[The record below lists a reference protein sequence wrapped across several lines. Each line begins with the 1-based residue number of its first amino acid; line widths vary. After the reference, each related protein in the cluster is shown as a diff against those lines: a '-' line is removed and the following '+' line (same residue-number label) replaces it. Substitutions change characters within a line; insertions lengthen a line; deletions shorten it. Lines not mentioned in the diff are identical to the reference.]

1 MQLVMIETN
10 GNQNYIFS
18 SPRLRENIG
27 ASAQLTWLED
37 WTKEVLDATDA
48 PAAVAQS
55 FPEGTPDLPWV
66 SRSSGKV
73 IFLADSVDSAREVIG
88 RVTRI
93 AHTRAPGIDVTGVYV
108 EMGSIYV
115 NDEDLRR
122 VHMVASEHALDR
134 PPAGARFSQM
144 PFLMRAQDS
153 SLPAAPTLD
162 KNVASDEATADL
174 SMAYS
179 LPSRVK
185 RYRAAK
191 ARQRLVDEG
200 LDENKKYRKL
210 WARHPCAYE
219 TAELRRLLVR
229 DLNKLED
236 FFDADP
242 EFDDDRLSKVAVV
255 HIDGNGVGAIMSD
268 LKKAKQRVAANVFSE
283 VTGVSQDNDDAL
295 RRFLLQINTRLAG
308 AMETAFYSAW
318 AQVSLW
324 SAKDDELRG
333 RRIKDHGYRAVPV
346 VPVILG
352 GDDATVITEGAYA
365 LPFTA
370 AFLDAFE
377 RETAED
383 SLLSALGNKDGH
395 MTAGAGIAVVRY
407 AFPFHI
413 AYDLAETLI
422 KKAKQVG
429 KAAKD
434 ADAYCSTLT
443 FHALFDST
451 LLDDEALIDSYS
463 LFTERPYRF
472 ITEDYDAAADAPG
485 NMTWHEACRLT
496 ALFTGIGR
504 VLPEK
509 STDPA
514 TWRIEYV
521 SDPTRRV
528 PFPKTR
534 AARIRQYMPEAANA
548 PGPTPQPDPE
558 APVDEDVEKGIAKG
572 APPGKSPGERIRDEW
587 AAILGSS
594 DEDLVALAKALGGPD
609 ALFDL
614 LELADLLPVSYLQ
627 DQLAS
632 TADTQ
637 EAGE

>member
-27 ASAQLTWLED
+27 ASAQLTWLKD
-37 WTKEVLDATDA
+37 WTQEAINDTGIS
-48 PAAVAQS
+48 AAVARS
-55 FPEGTPDLPWV
+55 FPAGTPDLPWV

-73 IFLADSVDSAREVIG
+73 IFLADCEASAREVIG

-108 EMGSIYV
+108 EMDSIYV
-115 NDEDLRR
+115 DDEDLRR
-122 VHMVASEHALDR
+122 VHMASNEHALDR

-144 PFLMRAQDS
+144 PFLRRAQDS
-153 SLPAAPTLD
+153 SLPAAPPLD
-162 KNVASDEATADL
+162 KNMVDDEATADL
-174 SMAYS
+174 STAYS

-200 LDENKKYRKL
+200 LDETKKYRSF
-210 WARHPCAYE
+210 WAGHPCASE

-229 DLNKLED
+229 DLKKLED
-236 FFDADP
+236 LFDADP
-242 EFDDDRLSKVAVV
+242 EFSDDRLSKVAVV
-255 HIDGNGVGAIMSD
+255 HIDGNGVGAIMSN
-268 LKKAKQRVAANVFSE
+268 LKEEMRSVPEE
-283 VTGVSQDNDDAL
+283 VLRESSSVGRDDDDAL

-308 AMETAFYSAW
+308 AMETAFYRAW

-333 RRIKDHGYRAVPV
+333 RRVEDHGYRAVPV

-352 GDDATVITEGAYA
+352 GDDATVITEGTYA

-370 AFLDAFE
+370 AFLEAFE
-377 RETAED
+377 LATAAD
-383 SLLSALGNKDGH
+383 PLLSELGNKDGH
-395 MTAGAGIAVVRY
+395 MTAGAGVAVVRH

-413 AYDLAETLI
+413 AYDLAEALI

-429 KAAKD
+429 KAADKKE
-434 ADAYCSTLT
+434 YCSTLT

-451 LLDDEALIDSYS
+451 LLDDDVLIESYAP
-463 LFTERPYRF
+463 FTERPYRL
-472 ITEDYDAAADAPG
+472 IGGDSKAVGNSTG
-485 NMTWHEACRLT
+485 NMTWQEACRLT
-496 ALFTGIGR
+496 ALFTGVGKA
-504 VLPEK
+504 LPAK
-509 STDPA
+509 STDPT
-514 TWRIEYV
+514 TWRVEYV
-521 SDPTRRV
+521 SDPARRV

-534 AARIRQYMPEAANA
+534 AARIRQYRSEEANA
-548 PGPTPQPDPE
+548 PEPTPQPDPE

-572 APPGKSPGERIRDEW
+572 APPGKSPGERVKDEW

-614 LELADLLPVSYLQ
+614 LELADLLPVSYLK
-627 DQLAS
+627 DRLAS
-632 TADTQ
+632 AADTQ

>member
-37 WTKEVLDATDA
+37 WTQEVLDTTTI
-48 PAAVAQS
+48 PAAVARA
-55 FPEGTPDLPWV
+55 FPEGAPDLPWV

-93 AHTRAPGIDVTGVYV
+93 AHSRAPGIDVTGVYV
-108 EMGSIYV
+108 EMDSVYV
-115 NDEDLRR
+115 DDEDLRR
-122 VHMVASEHALDR
+122 VHMAANEHALDR

-144 PFLMRAQDS
+144 PFLVRAQDS
-153 SLPAAPTLD
+153 SLPAAPPFD
-162 KNVASDEATADL
+162 KKKVDDEATADL

-185 RYRAAK
+185 RYHAAK
-191 ARQRLVDEG
+191 ARKDLVDRALADHGSLWKEHP
-200 LDENKKYRKL
+200 YRDNTDQL
-210 WARHPCAYE
+210 GE
-219 TAELRRLLVR
+219 LLVR
-229 DLNKLED
+229 DLRNLEKL
-236 FFDADP
+236 FDTDP
-242 EFDDDRLSKVAVV
+242 EFGDDRLSKVAVV
-255 HIDGNGVGAIMSD
+255 HIDGNGVGAIMSH
-268 LKKAKQRVAANVFSE
+268 LKEAKQKVPENVFSE
-283 VTGVSQDNDDAL
+283 ATGVSQGDDDAL

-333 RRIKDHGYRAVPV
+333 RHIKPHGFRAVPV

-370 AFLDAFE
+370 AFLEAFE
-377 RETAED
+377 RETAAD
-383 SLLSALGNKDGH
+383 SLLSALGNRDDH
-395 MTAGAGIAVVRY
+395 MTAGAGIAVVRH

-429 KAAKD
+429 KAAD
-434 ADAYCSTLT
+434 PDEYCSTLT

-463 LFTERPYRF
+463 SFTERPYRF
-472 ITEDYDAAADAPG
+472 VTKDYDAPG

-496 ALFTGIGR
+496 ALFTGVGK
-504 VLPEK
+504 VLPDK

-521 SDPTRRV
+521 SDPTQRV

-534 AARIRQYMPEAANA
+534 AARIRQYMSEAANA
-548 PGPTPQPDPE
+548 PEPAAQPAPE
-558 APVDEDVEKGIAKG
+558 APVNDDVEDRIATG
-572 APPGKSPGERIRDEW
+572 AAPEKSPGERVNDEW

-594 DEDLVALAKALGGPD
+594 DEDLVALAKALGSPD

-627 DQLAS
+627 DQLVS
-632 TADTQ
+632 TAYTQ